1 MRAAVYPQHTLLH
14 SCMGIL
20 QDKPCILEL
29 LLNAA
34 AAQQHLL
41 DATAAGTCSA
51 PCADSSSSGRLDHVP
66 KLVVSGCC

>member
-1 MRAAVYPQHTLLH
+1 
-14 SCMGIL
+14 MGIL

-41 DATAAGTCSA
+41 DATAATAAGACSA